1 MFSTLKSRSD
11 EYKAE
16 LIRQMYT
23 ECQPRFVSGELKP
36 IVDRVYNLS
45 QVADAHTFIES
56 NQSIGKV
63 ILMNDLY

>member
-1 MFSTLKSRSD
+1 
-11 EYKAE
+11 
-16 LIRQMYT
+16 MYA

-36 IVDRVYNLS
+36 IIDRIYNLS

-63 ILMNDLY
+63 ILKNDLH